1 MKHTTER
8 RRHSRVAAD
17 IEVRCE
23 HGGRSGVARVRDISA
38 SGVRCVTDR
47 AMPLMTQ
54 VGLVLQI
61 PGAGAPREI
70 VCRGA
75 VVRSGPIGSG
85 SGGDPGGFDTA
96 IFFTDVTE
104 SDRVW
109 LEEFVSSRLR
119 RN

>member
-1 MKHTTER
+1 MKHATER
-8 RRHSRVAAD
+8 RRAPRVAAD
-17 IEVRCE
+17 IELRCE
-23 HGGRSGVARVRDISA
+23 QGGRSGVARVRDISA
-38 SGVRCVTDR
+38 SGVRCVTDS

-61 PGAGAPREI
+61 PGTGAPREI

-75 VVRSGPIGSG
+75 VVRSGPIGDGASRG
-85 SGGDPGGFDTA
+85 TGGFETA

-109 LEEFVSSRLR
+109 LEEFVSSRSR